1 MMLEPRVRLSL
12 SPEEGAV
19 LGQLA
24 DRPWANT
31 RFTPTNLDRSGY
43 RAFNVDVVWP
53 LEQLRRRGLVVISE
67 RGRAET
73 GAADLYW
80 NAIVA
85 ALTPQGREA
94 VAGRPRDSVGQ
105 PVIPDG

>member
-12 SPEEGAV
+12 TPEEGAV

-24 DRPWANT
+24 DRPWDDT
-31 RFTPTNLDRSGY
+31 RFTPTSHDRSGY
-43 RAFNVDVVWP
+43 RAFNLDVVWP
-53 LEQLRRRGLVVISE
+53 LEQLRRRGLAVITQ
-67 RGRAET
+67 RVGAET
-73 GAADLYW
+73 GAELYW
-80 NAIVA
+80 NAIAA

-105 PVIPDG
+105 PVVPDG